1 MRRQGWRGGDPSFT
15 LNARML
21 PNVLLAKMAAAAPA
35 AALPLPFEFRIAP
48 RTGGPEDPEEDENEL
63 LRRLM
68 PIVAAIIVLAA
79 LFGC

>member
-1 MRRQGWRGGDPSFT
+1 
-15 LNARML
+15 ML
-21 PNVLLAKMAAAAPA
+21 SNVLLAKMAAAVPA
-35 AALPLPFEFRIAP
+35 SLPLPFEWKIAP